1 MSFAVH
7 MQPEALEIQVQHG
20 AHMMLP
26 PASQSVLCRV
36 KYLPNSI
43 PVDPKTQTHY
53 CVFACL
59 YLTYV
64 LPHSIAAMVAVAPTP
79 AGVPT
84 GHDPLDLIGMQP
96 DLDTSHVL
104 QDVRSSQELQSTQ
117 PSQDSSPCK
126 GEMKQL

>member
-36 KYLPNSI
+36 K
-43 PVDPKTQTHY
+43 
-53 CVFACL
+53 
-59 YLTYV
+59 YV

-96 DLDTSHVL
+96 DLDTSHVS
-104 QDVRSSQELQSTQ
+104 QDVQSSQELRSMQ